1 MWYILC
7 LRSLYVLSLCLLLNP
22 KPIRKS
28 SNELWLTFLWSVER
42 TYLFVLLLPVMM
54 ILFFH
59 HFQVWQGI
67 SREQKSTIQG
77 TFCFF
82 VHTKFLCFIDTHK
95 LFVKQH
101 CVCCWL
107 CVHCTGIQ
115 CVYYTQDIHRERE
128 HLVMWPKFLSPTKLS
143 LLEDVV

>member
-7 LRSLYVLSLCLLLNP
+7 LRSLYVYVYVCVLSLCLLLNP

-54 ILFFH
+54 ILFFTI
-59 HFQVWQGI
+59 FKCDRASQGSKNPQFKVHYVFCTYKI
-67 SREQKSTIQG
+67 SLFYR
-77 TFCFF
+77 
-82 VHTKFLCFIDTHK
+82 HTHK

-128 HLVMWPKFLSPTKLS
+128 NTWLCGLNF
-143 LLEDVV
+143 